1 MTLPPF
7 CAILEAGTQRDE
19 WQTRAQFTLDPDK
32 ACQRGMIE
40 MCGRF
45 TLTDPDADLA
55 VQFNL
60 PEIPDMQP
68 RYNIAPTQ
76 PVAAVRMSAE
86 GSGREMVLLH
96 WGLIPFWA
104 KDPKIGARMINARS
118 ETAAEKPAFRAAFR
132 RRRCL
137 VVADGFF
144 EWQKQNG
151 TKQPFYIRMQNAQPF
166 AFAGLWEF
174 WRGEDD
180 RAIESCS
187 LLTTQPNELVRVLH
201 NRMPVI
207 VQPQDYGL
215 WLDPEMQDVERLQP
229 LLQPYSPEEMEAYAV
244 SRYVNSPDND
254 DPRCIEPYP
263 LQQSF

>member
-1 MTLPPF
+1 
-7 CAILEAGTQRDE
+7 
-19 WQTRAQFTLDPDK
+19 
-32 ACQRGMIE
+32 

-60 PEIPDMQP
+60 PQIPDMQP

-76 PVAAVRMSAE
+76 PVAAVRVAGKSQA
-86 GSGREMVLLH
+86 REMVMLH

-118 ETAAEKPAFRAAFR
+118 ETAAKKPAFRAAFR

-137 VVADGFF
+137 VVADGFY

-151 TKQPFYIRMQNAQPF
+151 TKQPFFIHLKDRRYF
-166 AFAGLWEF
+166 AFAGLWEH
-174 WRGEDD
+174 WEGPDD
-180 RAIESCS
+180 SIIQSCT
-187 LLTTQPNELVRVLH
+187 LLTCDPNDYLKAVH

-207 VQPQDYGL
+207 LDPADYAL
-215 WLDPEMQDVERLQP
+215 WLDPEVEDRDLLQP
-229 LLQPYSPEEMEAYAV
+229 LLRPYPAQRMDAYPV

-254 DPRCIEPYP
+254 SPKCIEPLP
-263 LQQSF
+263 DAGDGRLPGL

>member
-1 MTLPPF
+1 
-7 CAILEAGTQRDE
+7 
-19 WQTRAQFTLDPDK
+19 
-32 ACQRGMIE
+32 

-76 PVAAVRMSAE
+76 PVATVRVAGKSQA
-86 GSGREMVLLH
+86 REMAMLH

-104 KDPKIGARMINARS
+104 KDPKIGSRMINARA

-137 VVADGFF
+137 VVADGFY

-151 TKQPFYIRMQNAQPF
+151 TKQPFFIHLRDRRPF
-166 AFAGLWEF
+166 AFAGLWEH
-174 WRGEDD
+174 WEGPDD
-180 RAIESCS
+180 SIIQSCT
-187 LLTTQPNELVRVLH
+187 LLTCNPNDFLKAIH

-207 VQPQDYGL
+207 LDPADYDL
-215 WLDPEMQDVERLQP
+215 WLDPEVEDRDLLQP
-229 LLQPYSPEEMEAYAV
+229 LLRPYPTQSMDGYPV

-254 DPRCIEPYP
+254 SPKCIEPLP
-263 LQQSF
+263 DAGGGRLPAL

>member
-1 MTLPPF
+1 
-7 CAILEAGTQRDE
+7 
-19 WQTRAQFTLDPDK
+19 
-32 ACQRGMIE
+32 

-45 TLTDPDADLA
+45 TLTDPDQELA

-76 PVAAVRMSAE
+76 PVAAVRAVPQSQEASSAPSR
-86 GSGREMVLLH
+86 GSQGVRELALLH

-137 VVADGFF
+137 VVADGFY
-144 EWQKQNG
+144 EWQKVEG
-151 TKQPFYIRMQNAQPF
+151 GKQPFYIRLRDGQRF
-166 AFAGLWEF
+166 AFAGLWEI
-174 WRGEDD
+174 WKNPDASAGTSGNGGL
-180 RAIESCS
+180 IESCTI
-187 LLTTQPNELVRVLH
+187 LTTEPNGLLSPIH

-207 VQPQDYGL
+207 LHPGDYDL
-215 WLDPEMQDVERLQP
+215 WLSPSMEDADRLQP
-229 LLQPYSPEEMEAYAV
+229 LLRAYPAEEMEAFPV
-244 SRYVNSPDND
+244 SRFVNRPEND
-254 DPRCIEPYP
+254 DARCIQP
-263 LQQSF
+263 LAESWYQQVRF

>member
-1 MTLPPF
+1 
-7 CAILEAGTQRDE
+7 
-19 WQTRAQFTLDPDK
+19 
-32 ACQRGMIE
+32 

-60 PEIPDMQP
+60 PEIPNLAP

-76 PVAAVRMSAE
+76 PVAAVRVAANS
-86 GSGREMVLLH
+86 SIREMVLLR

-104 KDPKIGARMINARS
+104 KDPSIGARMINARS
-118 ETAAEKPAFRAAFR
+118 ETVAEKPAFRAAFK

-137 VVADGFF
+137 VIADGFY

-151 TKQPFYIRMQNAQPF
+151 TKQPFFIRLHDARPF
-166 AFAGLWEF
+166 AFAGLWEI
-174 WRGEDD
+174 WEGPD
-180 RAIESCS
+180 ANPVESCT
-187 LLTTQPNELVRVLH
+187 LLTTQPNELLRVVH

-207 VQPQDYGL
+207 LQPKDYQL
-215 WLDPEMQDVERLQP
+215 WLDPEIQEPKRLQP
-229 LLQPYSPEEMEAYAV
+229 LLKPYSAEEMEAYAV

-254 DPRCIEPYP
+254 DPKCIDPFP